1 MGPDGLGLS
10 VMNPSLLAMLA
21 VVFGGAA
28 TALQAP
34 TNAKM
39 MGAVG
44 SPVNAAFVSFAVGT
58 AALGVLALVMQ
69 VRPDLAASRALP
81 WYAWIGGL
89 YGAIFVVAAAWG
101 VPRLG
106 VATTIILMVAGQ
118 LLLSLVLDHF
128 GAMGMPKQPI
138 SVGRVAGIGLVI
150 AGVLLVRRS

>member
-1 MGPDGLGLS
+1 
-10 VMNPSLLAMLA
+10 MNPSLFAMLA

-39 MGAVG
+39 MTAVG

-58 AALGVLALVMQ
+58 AALGILAVVLQ
-69 VRPDLAASRALP
+69 TRPDMAASRALP
-81 WYAWIGGL
+81 WYAWVGGL

-101 VPRLG
+101 VPKLG
-106 VATTIILMVAGQ
+106 VATTITLMVAGQ

-128 GAMGMPKQPI
+128 GVMDVPKQPMNL
-138 SVGRVAGIGLVI
+138 GRVAGVALVLI
-150 AGVLLVRRS
+150 GVLLVRRS

>member
-1 MGPDGLGLS
+1 
-10 VMNPSLLAMLA
+10 MNANMLAMIA

-39 MGAVG
+39 MTAVG

-58 AALGVLALVMQ
+58 AALGILAVVLQ
-69 VRPDLAASRALP
+69 TRPDMAASRALP
-81 WYAWIGGL
+81 WYAWVGSL

-118 LLLSLVLDHF
+118 LLLSVALDHF

-138 SVGRVAGIGLVI
+138 SWGRVAGVGLVL

>member
-1 MGPDGLGLS
+1 
-10 VMNPSLLAMLA
+10 MLA

-58 AALGVLALVMQ
+58 AALGILAVVLQ

-118 LLLSLVLDHF
+118 LLLSVVLDHF

-138 SVGRVAGIGLVI
+138 SLGRIAGVAMVI
-150 AGVLLVRRS
+150 AGVLMVRKF

>member
-1 MGPDGLGLS
+1 
-10 VMNPSLLAMLA
+10 MNPSLLAMLA
-21 VVFGGAA
+21 VVLGGAA

-58 AALGVLALVMQ
+58 AALGVLAVMLQ
-69 VRPDLAASRALP
+69 ARPDMAAARALP
-81 WYAWIGGL
+81 WYAWVGGL

-128 GAMGMPKQPI
+128 GAMGMPKHPV
-138 SVGRVAGIGLVI
+138 SLGRVAGIGLVI
-150 AGVLLVRRS
+150 AGVLMVRKF

>member
-1 MGPDGLGLS
+1 
-10 VMNPSLLAMLA
+10 MNPSLFAALA
-21 VVFGGAA
+21 VVLGGAA

-58 AALGVLALVMQ
+58 AALGLVAVALQ

-89 YGAIFVVAAAWG
+89 YGAMFVVAAAWG

-118 LLLSLVLDHF
+118 LVLSVVLDHF
-128 GAMGMPKQPI
+128 GVMGMPKQPI
-138 SVGRVAGIGLVI
+138 SWGRVV
-150 AGVLLVRRS
+150 GVLMVLGGVLMVRRF

>member
-1 MGPDGLGLS
+1 
-10 VMNPSLLAMLA
+10 MNPNLLAMIA

-58 AALGVLALVMQ
+58 AALGILAVILQ
-69 VRPDLAASRALP
+69 VKPDMAASRALP
-81 WYAWIGGL
+81 WYAWVGGL

-106 VATTIILMVAGQ
+106 VATTITLMVAGQ
-118 LLLSLVLDHF
+118 LLLSLFLDHF
-128 GAMGMPKQPI
+128 GVMGVPKQPMNFGKI
-138 SVGRVAGIGLVI
+138 AGVALVL

>member
-1 MGPDGLGLS
+1 
-10 VMNPSLLAMLA
+10 MNPNLLAMIA

-39 MGAVG
+39 MTAVG

-58 AALGVLALVMQ
+58 AALGILAVILQ
-69 VRPDLAASRALP
+69 TRPDMAASRALP
-81 WYAWIGGL
+81 WYAWVGGL
-89 YGAIFVVAAAWG
+89 YGAIFGVAAAWG

-118 LLLSLVLDHF
+118 LLLSIALDHF

-138 SVGRVAGIGLVI
+138 SWGRVAGVLMVLG
-150 AGVLLVRRS
+150 GVLMVRKF

>member
-1 MGPDGLGLS
+1 
-10 VMNPSLLAMLA
+10 MNPSFLAMLA
-21 VVFGGAA
+21 VVLGGAA

-58 AALGVLALVMQ
+58 AALGILAVMLQ
-69 VRPDLAASRALP
+69 TRPDMAASRALP
-81 WYAWIGGL
+81 WYAWVGGL

-118 LLLSLVLDHF
+118 LLLSVALDHF

-138 SVGRVAGIGLVI
+138 SWGRVAGVGLVL
-150 AGVLLVRRS
+150 AGVLMVRKF

>member
-1 MGPDGLGLS
+1 
-10 VMNPSLLAMLA
+10 MNPNLLAMIA

-39 MGAVG
+39 MTAVG

-58 AALGVLALVMQ
+58 AALGILAVILQ
-69 VRPDLAASRALP
+69 TRPDMAASRALP
-81 WYAWIGGL
+81 WYAWVGGL

-118 LLLSLVLDHF
+118 LLLSIALDHF

-138 SVGRVAGIGLVI
+138 SWGRVAGVLMVLG
-150 AGVLLVRRS
+150 GVLMVRRF

>member
-1 MGPDGLGLS
+1 MI
-10 VMNPSLLAMLA
+10 A
-21 VVFGGAA
+21 VVIGGAA

-58 AALGVLALVMQ
+58 AALGILALLLQ
-69 VRPDLAASRALP
+69 ARPDMAASRALP
-81 WYAWIGGL
+81 WYAWVGGL

-118 LLLSLVLDHF
+118 LLLSVVLDHF

-138 SVGRVAGIGLVI
+138 SWGRVAGVAMVV
-150 AGVLLVRRS
+150 AGVLMVRRF

>member
-1 MGPDGLGLS
+1 
-10 VMNPSLLAMLA
+10 MNPTLLAMIA

-34 TNAKM
+34 TNARM
-39 MGAVG
+39 MTAVG

-58 AALGVLALVMQ
+58 AALGILAVILQ
-69 VRPDLAASRALP
+69 TRPDMAASRALP
-81 WYAWIGGL
+81 WYAWVGGL

-118 LLLSLVLDHF
+118 LLLSIGLDHF

-138 SVGRVAGIGLVI
+138 SWGRVAGVAMVVG
-150 AGVLLVRRS
+150 GVLMVRRF

>member
-1 MGPDGLGLS
+1 
-10 VMNPSLLAMLA
+10 MNPSLLAMLA
-21 VVFGGAA
+21 VVIGGAA

-58 AALGVLALVMQ
+58 AALGLLAVVLQ
-69 VRPDLAASRALP
+69 TRPDMAAARALP

-118 LLLSLVLDHF
+118 LLLSVVLDHF
-128 GAMGMPKQPI
+128 GAMGMPKQPV
-138 SVGRVAGIGLVI
+138 SLGRVAGIGLVI
-150 AGVLLVRRS
+150 AGVLMVRKF

>member
-1 MGPDGLGLS
+1 
-10 VMNPSLLAMLA
+10 MNPSLFAMLA

-39 MGAVG
+39 MTAVG

-58 AALGVLALVMQ
+58 AALGILAVVLQ
-69 VRPDLAASRALP
+69 TRPDMAASRALP
-81 WYAWIGGL
+81 WYAWVGGL
-89 YGAIFVVAAAWG
+89 YGSMFVVAAAWG

-118 LLLSLVLDHF
+118 LLLSVVLDHF

-138 SVGRVAGIGLVI
+138 SPGRVAGVGLVVV
-150 AGVLLVRRS
+150 GVLLVRRF